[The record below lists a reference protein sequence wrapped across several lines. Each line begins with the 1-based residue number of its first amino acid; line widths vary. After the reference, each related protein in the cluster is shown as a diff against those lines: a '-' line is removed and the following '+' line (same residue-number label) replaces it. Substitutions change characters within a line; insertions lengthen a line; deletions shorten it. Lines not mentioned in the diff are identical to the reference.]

1 MSGDTDEIINAGTG
15 ELIAYLTPEDARKLT
30 DSLRTTLGVAWE
42 LVVRAFTERA
52 WAALGY
58 PSWDAYCA
66 AEFPYHLQLPKEERQ
81 QVIASLREAGLSGRA
96 IAAATGVSEAT
107 VRNDLNAGAQ
117 YCAPQDRQPVEPNAS
132 SAAPGGEQGTDPEA
146 LPAASGSGPTTTTG
160 DEALDVI
167 QRLKAAADAE
177 AAKITGRDGKQ
188 YPAAQAKVA
197 KIRELAALGMDPGQI
212 AEAMGVSRDYVSN
225 TAARNG
231 VEIVAGTSRAAVA
244 ARVAKAKQLA
254 SEGHSSRQIAEA
266 IGIAADSFGAFRKR
280 HDIDVPADLIVGK
293 THNLDHDRIVSE
305 AVSSLEGIAM
315 GVGLIGDPADAGLD
329 AEQIQGWVTSL
340 HGSLTVLIQFRKQLK
355 EMTQ

>member
-177 AAKITGRDGKQ
+177 ARKIKGKDGKH
-188 YPAAQAKVA
+188 YPANPIAD
-197 KIRELAALGMDPGQI
+197 KIRTLAAEGKNSSDIAAEIGKTPG
-212 AEAMGVSRDYVSN
+212 YVTN
-225 TAARNG
+225 IAARHG
-231 VEIVAGTSRAAVA
+231 IEITSGNTRSAVA
-244 ARVAKAKQLA
+244 ARVAKAKEMAA
-254 SEGHSSRQIAEA
+254 SGHTSRQIA
-266 IGIAADSFGAFRKR
+266 AALGMERAGFSDWRKR
-280 HDIDVPADLIVGK
+280 HGVEVPADDVVGQ
-293 THNLDHDRIVSE
+293 TRRLDHDRIVAE
-305 AVSSLEGIAM
+305 AVSSLDGIAM
-315 GVGLIGDPADAGLD
+315 GLGLIGAPADAGLD
-329 AEQIQGWVTSL
+329 LDQIEGWVTSL
-340 HGSLTVLIQFRKQLK
+340 HSSLTVLIQFRKQLK